1 MLGIFQGLGEKNPL
15 GGIAGL
21 LGGGMGVTGMLDNA
35 LYTQMAKAQGKGNL
49 LGQLLSGGG
58 TGVQALMPIFGQ
70 PTGII
75 PDGSSGLAKDMLMP
89 NGDIVPVYTQG
100 TML

>member
-1 MLGIFQGLGEKNPL
+1 MMGIFSALKENTPI
-15 GGIAGL
+15 GGIADL
-21 LGGGMGVTGMLDNA
+21 LGGGTGLTGMLDKA
-35 LYTQMAKAQGKGNL
+35 LYTSMAKSQGKGNL

-75 PDGSSGLAKDMLMP
+75 PTQSSGLTEDMLMP
-89 NGDIVPVYTQG
+89 NGDVVPVYTQG

>member
-1 MLGIFQGLGEKNPL
+1 MMGIFSALKENNPL

-21 LGGGMGVTGMLDNA
+21 LGGGTGLTGMLDKA
-35 LYTQMAKAQGKGNL
+35 LYTSMAKSQGKNNL
-49 LGQLLSGGG
+49 LGQLLQGGG
-58 TGVQALMPIFGQ
+58 AGVQSLMPIFGQ

-75 PDGSSGLAKDMLMP
+75 PTQSSGLTEDMLMP

>member
-1 MLGIFQGLGEKNPL
+1 MMGIFSGLGAKNPL

-21 LGGGMGVTGMLDNA
+21 LGGGTGLTGMLDKA
-35 LYTQMAKAQGKGNL
+35 LYTSMAKSQGKNNL
-49 LGQLLSGGG
+49 LGQLLQGGD
-58 TGVQALMPIFGQ
+58 TGIQSLMPIFGQ

-75 PDGSSGLAKDMLMP
+75 PTQSSGLTEDMLMP
-89 NGDIVPVYTQG
+89 NGDLVPVYTQG